1 MPPSLKRNEQARL
14 RQELKAGFEEEILSR
29 HPVQWAGERG
39 RGTRPGTPG
48 QRGGLGLSIRI
59 PFGMMG
65 TKLAPSLDAT

>member
-14 RQELKAGFEEEILSR
+14 RQELKAGFEEEILSPAPC
-29 HPVQWAGERG
+29 PVD